1 MDGPRGWPQVPIR
14 LREVAVHLVNLPL
27 PAEGCELESLERD
40 CREVIRH
47 SRQNGHP
54 RMFGYIAFVA
64 YMAQIVVSCMAGRW
78 LLQRTQPA
86 WAERPIIPLVVGLIL
101 YVILTA
107 IPWLGGFVGLLV
119 ALLGMG
125 ALWDWGRATFFHTRS
140 TTTRMSGLQP
150 A

>member
-1 MDGPRGWPQVPIR
+1 MLAIIFGYLTLGG
-14 LREVAVHLVNLPL
+14 LVAMIVSLGVLLNAALV
-27 PAEGCELESLERD
+27 
-40 CREVIRH
+40 V
-47 SRQNGHP
+47 
-54 RMFGYIAFVA
+54 GYIAFVA